1 MRAVILEALNAED
14 DEDDDDDDDDDDAQ
28 HSRDSI
34 QWKQAFSLLD
44 GATPTMPFKK

>member
-14 DEDDDDDDDDDDAQ
+14 DEDEDDDDDDAQ

>member
-14 DEDDDDDDDDDDAQ
+14 DDDDDDEDDDDAQ